1 MLYYLKSVLVSLF
14 EPSSSTKSSKLWY
27 GLSSELTDV
36 REREQAISEQSR
48 KAKEEL
54 KNSLIDS
61 EKNAR

>member
-1 MLYYLKSVLVSLF
+1 M
-14 EPSSSTKSSKLWY
+14 
-27 GLSSELTDV
+27 